1 MRPMKPGAAR
11 SALAENIAELLR
23 PEIPTATLV
32 PGSESHDAKILAA
45 VLGGAINAALD
56 AIYLEQHGFE
66 RTAEESKAIREVFW
80 RHANH
85 ATWQMTRSLRASGQL
100 EKIR

>member
-45 VLGGAINAALD
+45 VLGGAIEAALD
-56 AIYLEQHGFE
+56 EWRGTNLTREQ
-66 RTAEESKAIREVFW
+66 RQAFW
-80 RHANH
+80 RLTNENC
-85 ATWQMTRSLRASGQL
+85 WRMTRSLRASGQL